1 VPFHRPSLCII
12 WLHTVVR
19 LEDLVDIL
27 DSSSSLYQAMLNR
40 VGYTPEINHG
50 VLMEMA
56 EHKKDLERKTK
67 AIADT
72 LRSYQDLPPV
82 CLLPSVSFFSS
93 AVNHCLFLST
103 LAIVIR
109 IKLLLH

>member
-1 VPFHRPSLCII
+1 
-12 WLHTVVR
+12 
-19 LEDLVDIL
+19 
-27 DSSSSLYQAMLNR
+27 MLNR

-56 EHKKDLERKTK
+56 EHKKDMERKTK
-67 AIADT
+67 PIADT

-82 CLLPSVSFFSS
+82 CLLPSVSLFFLCRKSMLIREHFG
-93 AVNHCLFLST
+93 NC
-103 LAIVIR
+103 IIR